1 VPRPDFV
8 RKNDSA
14 AKNDH
19 SLEVY
24 MSSVRNRSSHAT
36 YGRFLG
42 AAVAAGALV
51 FSAACQ
57 GGTDTP
63 VAPSMID
70 VGVPTASSTAA
81 TVGADGAETHGG
93 PLSFAMDE
101 MAGSGYSGTCT
112 LGNGGEGF
120 RIKASGR
127 GRPGTL
133 IRFILRET
141 ATGGRY
147 TTYTDVD
154 ERGAFRTGQDRITF
168 FASGLDAECLLMG
181 GDGTILA
188 RGATFQIP

>member
-1 VPRPDFV
+1 
-8 RKNDSA
+8 
-14 AKNDH
+14 
-19 SLEVY
+19 
-24 MSSVRNRSSHAT
+24 MSSVRNRGSHASH
-36 YGRFLG
+36 GRFLG
-42 AAVAAGALV
+42 TAVAAGALV
-51 FSAACQ
+51 FSVACQ
-57 GGTDTP
+57 GSTDTP

-70 VGVPTASSTAA
+70 VGIPTASSAA
-81 TVGADGAETHGG
+81 VTVGADGAEAHGG
-93 PLSFAMDE
+93 PLSFAMEE

-141 ATGGRY
+141 ATGGRHTAY
-147 TTYTDVD
+147 VDVD

-188 RGATFQIP
+188 GSATFQIP